1 MNKDIETLNE
11 LTKTTVLLSYVEKVK
26 KAYLD
31 RYNIKIDLVAIKM
44 YMEKFVKQR
53 GANELYTKVMFSII
67 DDYYNENGEMKY

>member
-31 RYNIKIDLVAIKM
+31 RYNVKIDLVAIKM

-53 GANELYTKVMFSII
+53 GANELYIKVMFSII
-67 DDYYNENGEMKY
+67 DDYYNKNGEMKY